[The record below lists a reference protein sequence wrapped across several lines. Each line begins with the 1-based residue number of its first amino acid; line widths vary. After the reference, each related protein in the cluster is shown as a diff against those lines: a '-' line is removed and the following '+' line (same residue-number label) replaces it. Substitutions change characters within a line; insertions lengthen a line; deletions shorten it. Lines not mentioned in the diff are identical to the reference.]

1 MKNARDGISENP
13 NLKIFGGECPPPPPT
28 PAGLGCLRRANFT
41 SPAYR
46 YLVAY
51 EINALGWKKRLGL
64 EGVGGGGVHFKN
76 CYCQAGVQFL
86 YVIIFWGGG
95 MKSWYTTLFWHPNP
109 PPPRPTPWDVINER
123 SLNFSVIILF
133 LEEIWG
139 DSKENRTRWY
149 YLVSCKLCQ
158 SVTEQNGFLP
168 VINGCKRLLFY
179 SIQLLMA
186 LFIMAEN
193 ETEFVARI
201 PGSMRQNVCQL

>member
-1 MKNARDGISENP
+1 MHFKKLLLPSGGT
-13 NLKIFGGECPPPPPT
+13 IFICNYFF
-28 PAGLGCLRRANFT
+28 L
-41 SPAYR
+41 
-46 YLVAY
+46 
-51 EINALGWKKRLGL
+51 
-64 EGVGGGGVHFKN
+64 GGGGDEVLIHHT
-76 CYCQAGVQFL
+76 FL
-86 YVIIFWGGG
+86 TP
-95 MKSWYTTLFWHPNP
+95 K
-109 PPPRPTPWDVINER
+109 PPRPTPWDVINKR

-149 YLVSCKLCQ
+149 YVVSCKLCQ

-186 LFIMAEN
+186 LFVMAEN

>member
-1 MKNARDGISENP
+1 MEGETWSRRGW
-13 NLKIFGGECPPPPPT
+13 GG
-28 PAGLGCLRRANFT
+28 A
-41 SPAYR
+41 
-46 YLVAY
+46 
-51 EINALGWKKRLGL
+51 
-64 EGVGGGGVHFKN
+64 GVHFKN

-86 YVIIFWGGG
+86 YVIIFGGDEVLIHH
-95 MKSWYTTLFWHPNP
+95 TFLNPNS

-149 YLVSCKLCQ
+149 YVESCKLCQ
-158 SVTEQNGFLP
+158 SVTEQNWFLP
-168 VINGCKRLLFY
+168 VINGYKRLLFY

-201 PGSMRQNVCQL
+201 PESMRQNVCQL